1 MRLLPAPAA
10 RQVATRLVALTLAL
24 AGAAACSAAG
34 EDVRTPAPAP
44 AGAVGAAAASSPA
57 AELQAGLTA
66 LLVERTYLVAAATD
80 AVEAA
85 RGDTEAPAARAA
97 LSGLGAGS
105 VALADVLGATYSEAR
120 EPLLEALR
128 REDRLLAEH
137 AEVLAAGDADAAATV
152 REELAASQDAL
163 ARTVRRVVPGLDASA
178 VATRLGSD
186 VQAQLPPRSYE
197 RLREVAADSAGSAR
211 LLASGI
217 AADRDLGSP
226 GTAAARLRADVTGLL
241 TEHAALVAAQA
252 RELRTPGPRAASARA
267 ALRANAD
274 ALAAVLGEAY
284 PAAQPP
290 FLRSW
295 TAHLDRLERYTADR
309 AAGRPGDAG
318 IVRGYPAELARLLA
332 GSVRGLPAESAR
344 TELESALT
352 AQLAAVDAAAT
363 AAPQAP
369 EALRQA
375 TAAVLP
381 AAALLSAAVAEDL
394 RLA

>member
-10 RQVATRLVALTLAL
+10 RQVAVRLVALTLAL
-24 AGAAACSAAG
+24 GGAAGCSATG
-34 EDVRTPAPAP
+34 EAERPPAPTPEA
-44 AGAVGAAAASSPA
+44 ALGAAAASSPV

-80 AVEAA
+80 AVAA
-85 RGDTEAPAARAA
+85 ADGDSEAPDARAA
-97 LSGLGAGS
+97 LSALGSGS

-137 AEVLAAGDADAAATV
+137 AEALATGDADAAAAA
-152 REELAASQDAL
+152 REELAAAQEDL
-163 ARTVRRVVPGLDASA
+163 ARTVRRVVPGLDAPA
-178 VATRLGSD
+178 VAARLGSD

-197 RLREVAADSAGSAR
+197 RLRETALDSAGTAR

-217 AADRDLGSP
+217 AVDRDLGSP

-241 TEHAALVAAQA
+241 TEHAALVTAQA
-252 RELRTPGPRAASARA
+252 RELRTPGPRATSVRA

-284 PAAQPP
+284 PAAQSP

-295 TAHLDRLERYTADR
+295 TAHLDRLERYTGDR
-309 AAGRPGDAG
+309 AAGRPGDVR

-332 GSVRGLPAESAR
+332 GYVRGLPAASAR
-344 TELESALT
+344 TELEPALA
-352 AQLAAVDAAAT
+352 AQLAAVDAT
-363 AAPQAP
+363 AAGEPDAP

-381 AAALLSAAVAEDL
+381 AAALLSAAMAEDL
-394 RLA
+394 RLG